1 MTTRLQREDGM
12 AVIVALMAMMLMTA
26 LGLSL
31 VLTTSSE
38 TMISGNFRAG
48 GEALYAADAPWP
60 ASASTNTRRFAI
72 PPVAASKSER

>member
-1 MTTRLQREDGM
+1 MKTMRLRREDGM

-48 GEALYAADAPWP
+48 GEALYL
-60 ASASTNTRRFAI
+60 SLI
-72 PPVAASKSER
+72 HI

>member
-31 VLTTSSE
+31 GDRDGLE
-38 TMISGNFRAG
+38 DQRLRDGPPG
-48 GEALYAADAPWP
+48 LQDGPPALGLADALQPGRG
-60 ASASTNTRRFAI
+60 ASALPFPGGS
-72 PPVAASKSER
+72 SHGG